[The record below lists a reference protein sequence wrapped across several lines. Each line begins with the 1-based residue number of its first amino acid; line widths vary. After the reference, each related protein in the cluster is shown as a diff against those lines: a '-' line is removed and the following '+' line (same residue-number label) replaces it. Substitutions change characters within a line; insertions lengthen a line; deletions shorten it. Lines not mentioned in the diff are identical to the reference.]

1 MAAQRPS
8 HERDQD
14 NGGARPG
21 RHAPASPA
29 GRLPAPGRLGS
40 ADPTG
45 LLALQRLAGNAAVG
59 QSLQRERAADDGA
72 KESGEPAETAVQ
84 RSVHSVLRG
93 PGQPLDTTTRTD
105 MEARFG
111 TDFSDVRLHTDGAA
125 RESAAGLGA
134 RAYTSGS
141 HVVLGEGGADRHTLA
156 HELHHVV
163 QQRSGPVAGTDRGDG
178 LRVSDPSD
186 RFEREAEQQATRVL
200 GASPPAAGER
210 APTEHAGH
218 SHAGHSHG
226 GHAHAGG
233 PGTAVQRMPPRRPP
247 DPLAAT
253 AAEQLAQRE
262 QIDDIVALWVPDE
275 EFDAEGHLVRTPER
289 AYAGE
294 RQGYGTDAVRVSRT
308 ASLPRATASRRGGT
322 LQRSWEVEYQ
332 TSFYVY
338 RVEIINTDVR
348 HSPTLIDTARH
359 FRIVRMT
366 PKGSGGR
373 SMGRTYRLG
382 DYWATNPQYTGLED
396 LQALAAA
403 RGLGEDNHV
412 AGPTPGLEE
421 LPTDPSEPF
430 VFYRRTAVDS
440 NFTKADGTAKDER
453 RFLSRSEFDTLGD
466 EAVEQGRSR
475 HQVGVSRPPS
485 VDRATA
491 GRHTATAMGGFAAH
505 QMMPVTGRGGTTGRL
520 ASHEWCHLIGDG
532 DNGPTEFRN
541 LVVGTNAVN
550 TEQLAMETALRDFR
564 QRFLGLGY
572 AIRLNVEA
580 IVERTEAES
589 PGMPGG
595 AYNKADWISFAID
608 VIENPARGASGGEVS
623 RALSASGPV
632 HRQIMDAQRGTIT
645 ESEFTSL
652 HNQVRNKLR
661 TVHTELREARE
672 AAQRRRPSRRG
683 SPMSLDSY

>member
-8 HERDQD
+8 HEREQD
-14 NGGARPG
+14 GAGVRPA
-21 RHAPASPA
+21 RLAPRSPA

-45 LLALQRLAGNAAVG
+45 LLALQRLAGNTAVG
-59 QSLQRERAADDGA
+59 QTLQRERAADDGA
-72 KESGEPAETAVQ
+72 RETGETAVQ

-93 PGQPLDTTTRTD
+93 PGQPLDPTTRTD
-105 MEARFG
+105 MESRFG

-125 RESAAGLGA
+125 KESAAGLGA

-141 HVVLGEGGADRHTLA
+141 HVVIGEGGADRHTLA
-156 HELHHVV
+156 HELTHVV

-178 LRVSDPSD
+178 LRVSDPGD

-200 GASPPAAGER
+200 GAASPAGGEHAPA
-210 APTEHAGH
+210 EHAGH
-218 SHAGHSHG
+218 SHAGH
-226 GHAHAGG
+226 AHAGA
-233 PGTAVQRMPPRRPP
+233 PGAAVQRMRSSRAP
-247 DPLAAT
+247 DPLRAT
-253 AAEQLAQRE
+253 ADEQLAQRD
-262 QIDDIVALWVPDE
+262 QIDDIVALWVPNE
-275 EFDAEGHLVRTPER
+275 EFDAEGQLVRTPEH
-289 AYAGE
+289 AYAAQ
-294 RQGYGTDAVRVSRT
+294 RQGYDTDALRVPRT

-322 LQRSWEVEYQ
+322 LQQSWEVEYQ

-348 HSPTLIDTARH
+348 HSPTLIDTARR

-373 SMGRTYRLG
+373 SMGRTYRFG
-382 DYWATNPQYTGLED
+382 DYWAPNPAYVGGQD
-396 LQALAAA
+396 LDSLAQA
-403 RGLGEDNHV
+403 RGLGPDNRV
-412 AGPTPGLEE
+412 DGNTQGLVP

-430 VFYRRTAVDS
+430 VFYTRNVVDP
-440 NFTKADGTAKDER
+440 NFTNADGTAKDER
-453 RFLSRSEFDTLGD
+453 RFLSRRGFDALAD
-466 EAVEQGRSR
+466 EAQAEGRTR
-475 HQVGVSRPPS
+475 GQTRVSRPPT

-505 QMMPVTGRGGTTGRL
+505 QMMPTTGRGGANGRL

-532 DNGPTEFRN
+532 DNGPTVFQN

-550 TEQLAMETALRDFR
+550 SEQLAMETALRDFR
-564 QRFLGLGY
+564 QRLLGLGY

-608 VIENPARGASGGEVS
+608 VIEDPGRGAGSAEVI
-623 RALSASGPV
+623 RARSVSGPV

-661 TVHTELREARE
+661 SVHAELREAQE
-672 AAQRRRPSRRG
+672 AARRRSRHG
-683 SPMSLDSY
+683 SPMAVDY